1 MWHEDKPAVSLMPHG
16 QCEDRKCAVP
26 RGSHLQY
33 EEVVQ
38 HKERV
43 YCQYWKGLMRRRSA
57 LSRMSHLLYKETK
70 CAVSGGLHLE
80 YEEKLCS
87 VRRECTVQEG
97 LLLQ

>member
-43 YCQYWKGLMRRRSA
+43 YCQYQKGFMRRRFCIFKNVTSVVRA
-57 LSRMSHLLYKETK
+57 DK
-70 CAVSGGLHLE
+70 V
-80 YEEKLCS
+80 CS
-87 VRRECTVQEG
+87 IRRVAPG
-97 LLLQ
+97 V

>member
-1 MWHEDKPAVSLMPHG
+1 
-16 QCEDRKCAVP
+16 
-26 RGSHLQY
+26 
-33 EEVVQ
+33 
-38 HKERV
+38 
-43 YCQYWKGLMRRRSA
+43 MRRRSA
-57 LSRMSHLLYKETK
+57 LSRMSHLLYEETK